1 MKALANT
8 RRILK
13 TGATLGA
20 LALTLAACGSETSSG
35 AVVAGIVSSD
45 AQASGT
51 VLVKDASSPPQV
63 RTTSLADG
71 SFVLD
76 VDGLTPPFL
85 LEAETTDGEQTARTY
100 SASPEGGWANVNPL
114 THAALAGAA
123 EDDESHRFGWDRGD
137 RERLRL
143 TADRFEH
150 VIAELR
156 VALQPLFALYGVP
169 AEPIAES
176 RGSTELRAMLRD
188 VRVEV
193 VDRNVFVTNRETGGV
208 IFSAPLLDLASGTF
222 TSANLPGAPAPV
234 PDPTDPPPDPAP
246 EACTY
251 AYSPWATCQPDG
263 TQARTVVSASPEG
276 CTGTPELSQSCT
288 YVPPVTACTAFT
300 YSAWGACQSNG
311 TQSRGVTSSLP
322 AGCTGGSPV
331 VTQSCTYVP
340 PVTAC
345 TSFTYSAWAAC
356 QSNDTQTRTVTS
368 SAPAGCTGGSPVLTQ
383 ACPYAPPVC
392 TYTYSAWSACSSSGT
407 QTRTVSSSAPAGCAG
422 TPVLSQACT
431 PPPPPTQ
438 SCTTCHGIPPSTGRH
453 SKHSSIATCTTCHG
467 TGYSTTTVNP
477 ATHQNGV
484 KNVVMTSPVNW
495 NASTRTCATTC
506 HSSKSW

>member
-1 MKALANT
+1 MKALANS

-51 VLVKDASSPPQV
+51 VSVQDASSPPQV
-63 RTTSLADG
+63 RTTSLAADG

-263 TQARTVVSASPEG
+263 TQSRTVVSASPEG

-311 TQSRGVTSSLP
+311 TQ
-322 AGCTGGSPV
+322 
-331 VTQSCTYVP
+331 
-340 PVTAC
+340 
-345 TSFTYSAWAAC
+345 
-356 QSNDTQTRTVTS
+356 TRTVTS

-383 ACPYAPPVC
+383 ACTYAPPAC

-484 KNVVMTSPVNW
+484 KNVVTTSPVNW

-506 HSSKSW
+506 HSSRAW

>member
-51 VLVKDASSPPQV
+51 VSVQDASSPPQV
-63 RTTSLADG
+63 RTTSLAADG

-263 TQARTVVSASPEG
+263 TQSRTVVSASPEG

-311 TQSRGVTSSLP
+311 TQ
-322 AGCTGGSPV
+322 
-331 VTQSCTYVP
+331 
-340 PVTAC
+340 
-345 TSFTYSAWAAC
+345 
-356 QSNDTQTRTVTS
+356 TRTVTS

-383 ACPYAPPVC
+383 ACTYAPPAC

-484 KNVVMTSPVNW
+484 KNVVTTSPVNW

-506 HSSKSW
+506 HSSRAW

>member
-51 VLVKDASSPPQV
+51 VSVQDASSPPQV
-63 RTTSLADG
+63 RTTSLAADG

-263 TQARTVVSASPEG
+263 TQSRTVVSASPEG

-311 TQSRGVTSSLP
+311 TQ
-322 AGCTGGSPV
+322 
-331 VTQSCTYVP
+331 
-340 PVTAC
+340 
-345 TSFTYSAWAAC
+345 
-356 QSNDTQTRTVTS
+356 TRTVTS

-383 ACPYAPPVC
+383 ACTYAPPAC

-467 TGYSTTTVNP
+467 TGYSTTTANP

-484 KNVVMTSPVNW
+484 KNVVTTSPVNW

-506 HSSKSW
+506 HSSRAW